1 MQRIWGVLIAMLVA
15 LVPVAAS
22 ATYNANGGFSVTG
35 VLTYTD
41 TDSIYITVSS
51 PPAHSGCSNAFFV
64 IPATTTPDRRKILLA
79 RLLLAKATNE
89 SVNFGYDGTGDCAD
103 GYIRVHRIG

>member
-1 MQRIWGVLIAMLVA
+1 MVRKLLIAMLAA
-15 LVPVAAS
+15 LVPTAAF
-22 ATYNANGGFSVTG
+22 ATYNANGGFSITG
-35 VLTYTD
+35 VLTYTE
-41 TDSIYITVSS
+41 TDSIYIMVSA

-64 IPATTTPDRRKILLA
+64 IPSTTTPDRRKILVA

-89 SVNFGYDGTGDCAD
+89 TVNLGYDGTGDCAD